1 MFNPDDLNP
10 QSIDDCVFGNA
21 TAKVTLQD
29 IVSNTLP
36 FPAFGKCAILL
47 YGTWGTG
54 KTTLARLLPDLMEQ
68 ARKGQSAYSTF
79 HKCAMGANGMSL
91 INKIEQQA
99 QFNSINESCLHY
111 FVLDEVD
118 NLTANAQQTLKAVMN
133 YKHVVFIMT
142 TNHIEK
148 IDRGVINRSYLIQ
161 MDAAA
166 PADWLPVVKRTI
178 TKCGAPLPPDSALLP
193 IIQSA
198 DGSARD
204 IISSAVRVAIA
215 SMRQAA

>member
-1 MFNPDDLNP
+1 MFNPDDINP

-21 TAKVTLQD
+21 TAKGTLQD

-68 ARKGQSAYSTF
+68 ARKGQGASSTF

-91 INKIEQQA
+91 INKIQQQA
-99 QFNSINESCLHY
+99 QFYSLNASGLHY

-118 NLTANAQQTLKAVMN
+118 NLTATAQQTLKAVMN
-133 YKHVVFIMT
+133 YEHVVFIMT
-142 TNHIEK
+142 TNHIET
-148 IDRGVINRSYLIQ
+148 IDRGVTNRSYLIQ

-166 PADWLPVVKRTI
+166 PTDWLPVVKRVI
-178 TKCGAPLPPDSALLP
+178 TKCGAQLPPDSALLP
-193 IIQSA
+193 VIQSA

>member
-10 QSIDDCVFGNA
+10 QSIDDCVFGDAN
-21 TAKVTLQD
+21 AKVTLQD

-36 FPAFGKCAILL
+36 FPAFGKCAIFL

-68 ARKGQSAYSTF
+68 ARKGQGAYSTF

-99 QFNSINESCLHY
+99 QFNSLNASGLHY

-118 NLTANAQQTLKAVMN
+118 NMTANAQQTLKAVMN

-148 IDRGVINRSYLIQ
+148 IDPGVINRSYLIQ
-161 MDAAA
+161 MNAAA
-166 PADWLPVVKRTI
+166 PADWLPVVKRAI
-178 TKCGAPLPPDSALLP
+178 TKYGAPLPPDSALLP

-204 IISSAVRVAIA
+204 IISNAVRVAIA